1 MSVCREGA
9 GRYTALMST
18 LDTDELPLQ
27 SSATVEY
34 IGSHV
39 LSHVPISSDQ
49 ESRLRQFS
57 AHPTV
62 E

>member
-1 MSVCREGA
+1 
-9 GRYTALMST
+9 MST